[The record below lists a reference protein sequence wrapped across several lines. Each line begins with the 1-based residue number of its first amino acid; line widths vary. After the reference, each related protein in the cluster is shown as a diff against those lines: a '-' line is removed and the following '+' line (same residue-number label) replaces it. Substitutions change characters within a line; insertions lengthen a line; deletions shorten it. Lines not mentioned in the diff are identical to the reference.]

1 MYCAEYQYFVQK
13 AYPATGSVDLFRVHL
28 SKERY
33 SSSGVPKICTTRNI
47 RVLHKRLTPLLA
59 VLISSEC
66 TRAERGVPARGCLY
80 LQCGG
85 TPTCD
90 VPVAGLLK

>member
-1 MYCAEYQYFVQK
+1 MYYAEYQGFAQK
-13 AYPATGSVDLFRVHL
+13 AYPATGSSDFLRVRL

-59 VLISSEC
+59 VLISTEC
-66 TRAERGVPARGCLY
+66 TRAERGV
-80 LQCGG
+80 
-85 TPTCD
+85 TT
-90 VPVAGLLK
+90 VGLVLAVGVYPGM